1 MKKIL
6 MCPPKY
12 YNIEYVI
19 NPWMKIG
26 TEINRDEA
34 YANYNLLKENYES
47 SGMEVLEIEPV
58 EGLPDMIYTA
68 NIGYAERDIFI
79 KANFKAPE
87 RRKESEIA
95 VNYFEK
101 LNYKIHTLPEDIFFE
116 GQGDIIR
123 SETKYFIGYG
133 ERSSIKVKEHLEQ
146 ILDKEFHPIELNN
159 PYFYHLDTC
168 LGPLNDETTMINPVA
183 FTREGLELINSQF
196 KNIIIAD
203 EQDNNSLACNLVV
216 NKNNVFIGKGISEK
230 LKREL
235 ESYGFKVIE
244 IDMTEFLKG
253 GGSVKC
259 LTQEIFE

>member
-19 NPWMKIG
+19 NPWMKTG
-26 TEINRDEA
+26 TEIDRDAA
-34 YANYNLLKENYES
+34 YSNYNLLKESYEL

-58 EGLPDMIYTA
+58 EGSPDMIYTA
-68 NIGYAERDIFI
+68 NLGYTEGNVFI

-87 RRKESEIA
+87 RRKESEVA
-95 VNYFEK
+95 VNYFES
-101 LNYKIHTLPEDIFFE
+101 LNYKIHTLPENILFE
-116 GQGDIIR
+116 GEGDIIR
-123 SETKYFIGYG
+123 SGTKYFIGYG
-133 ERSSIKVKEHLEQ
+133 ERSSINAKEHLEK
-146 ILDKEFHPIELNN
+146 ILNKELHALELNN

-168 LGPLNDETTMINPVA
+168 LGLLNDETAMINTAA
-183 FTREGLELINSQF
+183 FTKEGLELIESQF

-203 EQDNNSLACNLVV
+203 EKDNNLLACNLVV
-216 NKNNVFIGKGISEK
+216 NKNDVFIGKGISEK

-235 ESYGFKVIE
+235 ESYGFKITE

-259 LTQEIFE
+259 LTQEIFD